1 MENILNPS
9 LECTDPDQLQF
20 CLRISDNEFWYCEPN
35 WYNDKLMPDAATPE
49 RRLLLKYM
57 GDPKK
62 LLEDAQTDNELK
74 ALLANRQLWLH
85 GGSETDD
92 FTKEEKLELLDSYG
106 YTWDSFT
113 DDAERNQIICEIY
126 FEQNPV
132 EFRYDI

>member
-1 MENILNPS
+1 MEKIFNPS
-9 LECTDPDQLQF
+9 IECTDPDQLQF
-20 CLRISDNEFWYCEPN
+20 CLRISDKEFWYCEPN
-35 WYNDKLMPDAATPE
+35 WYNDKLMPDAGTPE

-57 GDPKK
+57 GNPKK

-85 GGSETDD
+85 GSSETND
-92 FTKEEKLELLDSYG
+92 FTEEEKLELLDSYG

-113 DDAERNQIICEIY
+113 DDAGRNQIICEIY
-126 FEQNPV
+126 FEQNPM